1 MRRGSPPSL
10 SLEEALTNALR
21 AVSAV
26 HEAVRDAQKHV
37 STSYRSAL
45 LGKETRIAAAI
56 HPITARLQAAR
67 GLTTFARMRLR
78 GLLINVS
85 ARERRRLQRRKVQ

>member
-1 MRRGSPPSL
+1 MTRGSRPPPP
-10 SLEEALTNALR
+10 LEEALTNALH

-78 GLLINVS
+78 GLLLNFS
-85 ARERRRLQRRKVQ
+85 ARESRRLKRRKLQ